1 MLNRAVL
8 VGRLTADPELRTT
21 PNGISVTT
29 FRIAVDRPFT
39 SKAGERQT
47 DFITIVAWRSSA
59 EFVCKYFQKGS
70 AIGVDG
76 SIQTR
81 EYTDR
86 DGNKRTAFE
95 VVADRLSF
103 VERRSQSGGGS
114 PLHGALGSCACYQSG
129 SDDDFASSTATTIY
143 PLTKIIRRNHYG

>member
-1 MLNRAVL
+1 MLNKAIL

-21 PNGISVTT
+21 PNGIPVTT
-29 FRIAVDRPFT
+29 FRIAIDRPFS
-39 SKAGERQT
+39 SKSGERQA

-81 EYTDR
+81 DYTDKE
-86 DGNKRTAFE
+86 GNKRSAFE
-95 VVADRLSF
+95 VVAERVTF
-103 VERRSQSGGGS
+103 VERRQTGGS
-114 PLHGALGSCACYQSG
+114 APSGSMMPAEPAPAYQSG
-129 SDDDFASSTATTIY
+129 SDADFSIIDGDDDLPF
-143 PLTKIIRRNHYG
+143 

>member
-1 MLNRAVL
+1 MLNKAIL

-21 PNGISVTT
+21 PNGVPVTT
-29 FRIAVDRPFT
+29 FRIAIDRPFS
-39 SKAGERQT
+39 SKSGERQA

-81 EYTDR
+81 DYTDKE
-86 DGNKRTAFE
+86 GNKRFSFE
-95 VVADRLSF
+95 VVADRVTF
-103 VERRSQSGGGS
+103 VERRQSGAPVSGGAMTTMDAA
-114 PLHGALGSCACYQSG
+114 PAYQSG
-129 SDDDFASSTATTIY
+129 SDADFSIIDGDDDLPF
-143 PLTKIIRRNHYG
+143 